1 MPSILLEAF
10 VLLISGQQ
18 FARGGK
24 RVHDALLV
32 LRRILLRG
40 KVKRFRKIVA
50 GRLVLWNKGRA
61 IRSVH
66 ASGVYSR
73 RK

>member
-18 FARGGK
+18 FARGRK

-32 LRRILLRG
+32 LRRALRG
-40 KVKRFRKIVA
+40 GNVIRVRKIV
-50 GRLVLWNKGRA
+50 GVLFTDRRVELEQ
-61 IRSVH
+61 IPHHH
-66 ASGVYSR
+66 APNTANG
-73 RK
+73 